1 MSNTRT
7 ATSRFL
13 RVAGLTADVAGGYV
27 GYLLQRGFL
36 SAPERERKRRSAHA
50 RAGRRIRDELVN
62 LRGPAMKLGQTLS
75 LHGDLMSEDFI
86 AEIASLQMSA
96 PGMHPSLARATFRAS
111 LGAAPEDAF
120 RQFDPQPFAAASLGQ
135 VHRAVTHKGDRVA
148 VKIQYP
154 DVENAARSDFK
165 WFRQLTKPA
174 QASGHVPSLTIDE
187 LEKQILA
194 ETDYRREADNID
206 FFGKGLAPL
215 TFVEVPRV
223 HRELSTD
230 RVLTMSDVE
239 GNHMDAFLSR
249 RPSQAHRDLL
259 GARLF
264 ELFYFQL
271 LRLRA
276 LHADPHWGNYLFQAG
291 DTIGLVDFGCVKY
304 FSERFAANLHKT
316 FLYDGPRHSA
326 EFYKLLDERYANGG
340 RSLGQRARRAFAHFA
355 ETFYRKVYPPDPRDD
370 HRSFDFSDP
379 VFLREY
385 MREAGKVFRTK
396 GALPEHLF
404 LVRAELGLY
413 TTLHRLRARVH
424 TSAIVRKYL
433 KR

>member
-1 MSNTRT
+1 MNRART
-7 ATSRFL
+7 ATGRFL

-36 SAPERERKRRSAHA
+36 GASAGERARRRTHA
-50 RAGRRIRDELVN
+50 RAGRRIREELVN

-96 PGMHPSLARATFRAS
+96 PGMHPSLARAVFRAN

-120 RQFDPQPFAAASLGQ
+120 RAFDPQPCAAASLGQ
-135 VHRAVTHKGDRVA
+135 VHRAVTHGGDRVA

-154 DVENAARSDFK
+154 DIEAATRNDFT
-165 WFRQLTKPA
+165 WFRQLSRPA
-174 QASGHVPSLTIDE
+174 QASGHVPASTIDE
-187 LEKQILA
+187 LERQILA
-194 ETDYRREADNID
+194 ETDYRREADNIE
-206 FFGKGLAPL
+206 FFARGLTPL

-223 HRELSTD
+223 HRQLSSD
-230 RVLTMSDVE
+230 RVLTMSEIGGD
-239 GNHMDAFLSR
+239 HMEPYLSR
-249 RPSQAHRDLL
+249 RPSQARRDAL

-276 LHADPHWGNYLFQAG
+276 LHADPHWGNYLFQSG
-291 DTIGLVDFGCVKY
+291 DTVGLVDFGCVKY
-304 FSERFAANLHKT
+304 FSERFGANLHKT
-316 FLYDGPRHSA
+316 FLYDGRRDSA
-326 EFYKLLDERYANGG
+326 EFYKLLDERYAIGG
-340 RSLGQRARRAFAHFA
+340 TSLGHRARRAFADFA
-355 ETFYRKVYPPDPRDD
+355 ESFYRKVYPPDPRDD
-370 HRSFDFSDP
+370 GRAFDFSDGA
-379 VFLREY
+379 FLRQY

-396 GALPEHLF
+396 GALPEHTF

-424 TSAIVRKYL
+424 TSAIVRRYL
-433 KR
+433 AR